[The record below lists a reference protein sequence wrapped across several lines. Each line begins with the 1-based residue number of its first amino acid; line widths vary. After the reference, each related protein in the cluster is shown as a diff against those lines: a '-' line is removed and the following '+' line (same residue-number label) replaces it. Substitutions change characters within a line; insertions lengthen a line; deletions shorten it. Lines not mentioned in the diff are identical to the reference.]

1 MALFNNNKNNKDKK
15 PLKPF
20 RTFVLSFSMYWMYA
34 IIIMFLI
41 GMLYLDDDGVSK
53 DVPFSQFE
61 QIVEQK
67 GITKIVIFTDKK
79 EAEAVLTDDAA
90 SKLFHKNQF
99 TPGKGVEAKVVTDIP
114 SADKLDNKIDA
125 WRAEG
130 KFNGEVKY
138 EKSSGWSN
146 LLWAFGPMVLFI
158 AFWIFMMRRMSGGGG
173 GGGNSVFNVGKS
185 KAQIFDKN
193 NANKVTFDDVAGL
206 SEAKTEIEEI
216 VEFLKTRSAIPTWAA
231 KSPRAPCW

>member
-20 RTFVLSFSMYWMYA
+20 KTFVLSFSMYWMYA

-79 EAEAVLTDDAA
+79 
-90 SKLFHKNQF
+90 
-99 TPGKGVEAKVVTDIP
+99 
-114 SADKLDNKIDA
+114 
-125 WRAEG
+125 
-130 KFNGEVKY
+130 
-138 EKSSGWSN
+138 
-146 LLWAFGPMVLFI
+146 
-158 AFWIFMMRRMSGGGG
+158 
-173 GGGNSVFNVGKS
+173 
-185 KAQIFDKN
+185 
-193 NANKVTFDDVAGL
+193 
-206 SEAKTEIEEI
+206 
-216 VEFLKTRSAIPTWAA
+216 
-231 KSPRAPCW
+231 